1 MSMSTYPCSAYGA
14 RLDFELERTILKAAN
29 EPLHLGLT
37 EADFSDE
44 NVENTFVDAFEDD
57 IGRLGDFDGA
67 FYQILKDGQVDYDAP
82 IEEYDDVEIVYVPLQ
97 RGPNFFKAAYKDIA
111 EMEAEIR
118 SSRVGKFIPADYPI
132 VVGEFWGTVF
142 C

>member
-1 MSMSTYPCSAYGA
+1 M
-14 RLDFELERTILKAAN
+14 
-29 EPLHLGLT
+29 
-37 EADFSDE
+37 
-44 NVENTFVDAFEDD
+44 DAFEDN

-67 FYQILKDGQVDYDAP
+67 FYQILKDGQVDYDSP
-82 IEEYDDVEIVYVPLQ
+82 IEEYDDAEIVYVPLQ
-97 RGPNFFKAAYKDIA
+97 RSPNFFKAAYKDIA